1 MGRRVGRWKKYP
13 AFALVF
19 LLILA
24 LVSASGCGNGTS
36 GSEKNETETEVET
49 KTENRVKN
57 MEGEIPDSLIPGH
70 KTGADED
77 GSASGE
83 NSVGQD
89 TSDGQAVPEGSGGA
103 SGDSSTGG
111 SATEHPGGSS
121 SSSQTKPSKIQ
132 VNITIESSAA
142 GNLVSEEGTVV
153 LDHESTAYDAL
164 IALMGDS
171 VNASGGYVIGIGGLS
186 EKDYGAKSGWIY
198 SVNGVCPNKGS
209 TAYVLKDGDTV
220 VWSYTK

>member
-1 MGRRVGRWKKYP
+1 MGRRVGRWKRYP

-24 LVSASGCGNGTS
+24 LVSASGCGNGAS

-49 KTENRVKN
+49 RTENRVN
-57 MEGEIPDSLIPGH
+57 NTEGEIPDSLIPGH
-70 KTGADED
+70 KTGADEG
-77 GSASGE
+77 GSTSDE
-83 NSVGQD
+83 HSVWQD
-89 TSDGQAVPEGSGGA
+89 ASDGQAVPEGSGGA
-103 SGDSSTGG
+103 SGSSSTGG
-111 SATEHPGGSS
+111 SATGHSGGGSAS
-121 SSSQTKPSKIQ
+121 GQTKPSQIQ
-132 VNITIESSAA
+132 VNIQVESSVA
-142 GNLVSEEGTVV
+142 GNLVSEEETVV
-153 LDHESTAYDAL
+153 LDHGSTAYDAL
-164 IALMGDS
+164 IALMGDR